1 VVYAAQGR
9 FREAV
14 AQFEAAL
21 HVDPDDPEIRE
32 NLKRVREAL
41 PK

>member
-1 VVYAAQGR
+1 VYTAQGR

-21 HVDPDDPEIRE
+21 RVDPDDPEIRE
-32 NLKRVREAL
+32 NLKSARAAL